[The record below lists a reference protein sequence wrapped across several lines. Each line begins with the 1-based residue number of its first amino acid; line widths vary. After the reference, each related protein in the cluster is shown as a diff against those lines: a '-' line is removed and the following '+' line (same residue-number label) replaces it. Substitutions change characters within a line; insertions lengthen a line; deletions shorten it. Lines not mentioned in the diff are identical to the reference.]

1 MTRVFASPRHHLRT
15 RGHAARLPAHGA
27 AIYAAGFRRGE
38 LIHNS
43 FSYHFVPAGSMME
56 TGAHALGCTVFPGGT
71 GQTEQQVH
79 AMAELKP
86 AGYIGTPSFPS
97 RSSSRRPQSWA
108 CPCPA

>member
-1 MTRVFASPRHHLRT
+1 M
-15 RGHAARLPAHGA
+15 AR

-56 TGAHALGCTVFPGGT
+56 TGAHAGLHRVPRRHGPDGT
-71 GQTEQQVH
+71 AVH

-86 AGYIGTPSFPS
+86 AGYIGTPSFLKIIIEKAAG
-97 RSSSRRPQSWA
+97 WA